1 MTTGR
6 FFRGPRELTASA
18 SEFVEF
24 SYGDV
29 AVLAPGAVDLLV
41 PRLLERLDDH
51 AARLGGGDDVV
62 DHRPPPPQGW
72 VGLVT
77 GCLYEA
83 GSGFN
88 RVVPSLELLVSY
100 V

>member
-6 FFRGPRELTASA
+6 LFRGPRELTASA
-18 SEFVEF
+18 SEFVGF

-51 AARLGGGDDVV
+51 AARLRGGGDRLRQ
-62 DHRPPPPQGW
+62 RPPPRPGGGW
-72 VGLVT
+72 LPPGCRGRAGPGCVAGLRRPGRAVYT
-77 GCLYEA
+77 
-83 GSGFN
+83 
-88 RVVPSLELLVSY
+88 
-100 V
+100 